1 MQVSAPLALGMLND
15 MTGLQRLNLQSF
27 GDLNDAHLTQI
38 ASRLPSLQ
46 QLKVLMAP
54 PTILNLIRICQW
66 FCWPRGLCTNACL
79 TG

>member
-46 QLKVLMAP
+46 QLKVLMSP
-54 PTILNLIRICQW
+54 PPMLDESLPTILLASWGMHQCK
-66 FCWPRGLCTNACL
+66 LD
-79 TG
+79 